1 MAELASDGLAV
12 DSFGHKS
19 LSGTARFLCD
29 YVQKNMNTKTRAIE
43 LSTLQ
48 RCAGHITSRTDVTE
62 AYQVGGAAAMAAFDG
77 KTGMM
82 ASLKRVSND
91 PYQCITELVDV
102 HKCANFEKKV
112 PTEWINNY
120 RNGMTQDF
128 INYARPLIQAELT
141 PIYIDG
147 LPRHIYIKD

>member
-1 MAELASDGLAV
+1 M
-12 DSFGHKS
+12 
-19 LSGTARFLCD
+19 
-29 YVQKNMNTKTRAIE
+29 
-43 LSTLQ
+43 
-48 RCAGHITSRTDVTE
+48 
-62 AYQVGGAAAMAAFDG
+62 
-77 KTGMM
+77 
-82 ASLKRVSND
+82 
-91 PYQCITELVDV
+91 

-112 PTEWINNY
+112 PMEWINNY

>member
-1 MAELASDGLAV
+1 
-12 DSFGHKS
+12 
-19 LSGTARFLCD
+19 
-29 YVQKNMNTKTRAIE
+29 
-43 LSTLQ
+43 
-48 RCAGHITSRTDVTE
+48 
-62 AYQVGGAAAMAAFDG
+62 MAAFEG

-102 HKCANFEKKV
+102 HQCANREKKV
-112 PTEWINNY
+112 PMEWINNY